1 MSSVYFGF
9 FLRTLFAFF
18 IVLLAACKSLPP
30 PAASETN
37 AVDYAKSIGDLIQYR
52 HGRDVAARE
61 LDGYY
66 IYDHKIRSILYSYT
80 DVARKITEFC
90 ELTGGGFVEPN
101 FTPVLHD
108 STQRYNLGGCR
119 RPELGDFFFVLH
131 FIGYGQNL
139 EQDMTMLV
147 VQSYEGEA
155 TEGFKRLAKA
165 NGFNW

>member
-1 MSSVYFGF
+1 MNLKFYNYFVRASF
-9 FLRTLFAFF
+9 VFSITL
-18 IVLLAACKSLPP
+18 LGACQSLPP
-30 PAASETN
+30 PDAWENN
-37 AVDYAKSIGDLIQYR
+37 AVDYAKNIGDLIQYR
-52 HGRDVAARE
+52 LGADVPSRE

-66 IYDHKIRSILYSYT
+66 IYQHRIRTILYNYT
-80 DVARKITEFC
+80 DVARRITEFC
-90 ELTGGGFVEPN
+90 ELTGGSFVEPG
-101 FTPVLHD
+101 FTPVIHD
-108 STQRYNLGGCR
+108 RRQRYNLGGCR